1 MGDDEARA
9 AGLIEVRPGYFR
21 ASWPMAAAA
30 VIRDDDDRV
39 LLVQPAYYPRRW
51 LMPGVTRLPGSG
63 GLHGASWLT
72 R

>member
-1 MGDDEARA
+1 VGDDEARA
-9 AGLIEVRPGYFR
+9 AGLTEVRPGYFR
-21 ASWPMAAAA
+21 ASWPLAAAA

-39 LLVQPAYYPRRW
+39 LLVQGFA
-51 LMPGVTRLPGSG
+51 VTRLPGSG